1 MAENTDYVRLRREA
15 AVPESRVV
23 QARLMTCL
31 SLAACG
37 VVLGALLLMGGSVER
52 EAENFE
58 NVWARGLAP
67 AACVPPTPSGQP
79 EGLAAEGNRDSGCV
93 APPPHQRPAGREVE
107 PTAALAAEPAGAQ
120 SAAAMPPSRAPRPP
134 TYIRISKPQ
143 PSSEPPPLALDGLRG
158 AM

>member
-1 MAENTDYVRLRREA
+1 MAGNTDYVRLRREA
-15 AVPESRVV
+15 AVSESRVV
-23 QARLMTCL
+23 QARLMACL

-37 VVLGALLLMGGSVER
+37 AVLGALLLMGGSVER

-67 AACVPPTPSGQP
+67 AACIPTTPSGQP
-79 EGLAAEGNRDSGCV
+79 EELAAEGNRDPGCV
-93 APPPHQRPAGREVE
+93 APPPPQRPTGREVE
-107 PTAALAAEPAGAQ
+107 PTPAIATEPAAAQ
-120 SAAAMPPSRAPRPP
+120 PAPAMPPRRAPRPP

-143 PSSEPPPLALDGLRG
+143 PSPELPPLALDGLRG